1 MIYLYNRF
9 FIEFVF
15 RLIICIK
22 IVIFYKIKI
31 CFFGFGNLKFE
42 DKKEIGL
49 NGIFYCMVILE
60 IYNIEIGFIFGF

>member
-9 FIEFVF
+9 FIKFVF
-15 RLIICIK
+15 SLIICMK
-22 IVIFYKIKI
+22 IVIFYKNKI

-49 NGIFYCMVILE
+49 YV
-60 IYNIEIGFIFGF
+60 

>member
-15 RLIICIK
+15 RLIICMK
-22 IVIFYKIKI
+22 IVIFYKNKI

-42 DKKEIGL
+42 DKKEIRL
-49 NGIFYCMVILE
+49 YV
-60 IYNIEIGFIFGF
+60 